1 MKPLRNFASI
11 VFAFSLLGCGSN
23 DRLSDEEIDRGCDLA
38 DRCTGTVSTTC
49 TDALNHARAE
59 ADANGCASLFAET
72 VRCYLEHNACSGSA
86 RCSAINNRLLA
97 CSNGLEP
104 METAPPY
111 ASCTAD
117 QSCLGGTDCF
127 TVTAAGEGMCT
138 RACNSTLDC
147 PRDAFGDSARC
158 LSFNGGRS
166 SHCFQA
172 CNPSAGFR
180 ECEGVYGCFEGDTAG
195 VPFPPIC
202 LPR

>member
-1 MKPLRNFASI
+1 MTRSWRFLGI
-11 VFAFSLLGCGSN
+11 VLSLSLFGCSS
-23 DRLSDEEIDRGCDLA
+23 RLTDSEIDRGCDLA
-38 DRCTGTVSTTC
+38 DRCRGTISTTC
-49 TDALNHARAE
+49 TAALTHARAV

-72 VRCYLEHNACSGSA
+72 TRCYLEHNECSGSA
-86 RCSAINNRLLA
+86 RCGALNNRLLA

-104 METAPPY
+104 METVPPY
-111 ASCTAD
+111 AFCTAD

-158 LSFNGGRS
+158 LSFDSGRS
-166 SHCFQA
+166 SYCFQA

-180 ECEGVYGCFEGDTAG
+180 QCEGVYECFDSDSSGLS
-195 VPFPPIC
+195 FPPIC